1 MMSKRLLYLAV
12 IVASA
17 ALIIGYILREI
28 WVGAALV
35 SVVGLIWIIG
45 LLYHWGWI
53 SSTFFLVYAVL
64 NSFVLLIQSPS
75 YLEVISITATLVAW
89 DLSYFIGRLEK
100 ARTPELARVLEINH
114 LRRLLIITGVGLLL
128 MGAAILLRI
137 QLSFAIALLL
147 GGAGLLA
154 LIQVVSRL
162 GHHVEKPRTG
172 QPK

>member
-1 MMSKRLLYLAV
+1 MWL
-12 IVASA
+12 SA
-17 ALIIGYILREI
+17 ALIIGYALREI

-45 LLYHWGWI
+45 LLFHWGWI
-53 SSTFFLVYAVL
+53 SSTLFLVYAVL
-64 NSFVLLIQSPS
+64 NSFVLLIQAPS
-75 YLEVISITATLVAW
+75 YLEVISITAALVAW

-128 MGAAILLRI
+128 MGAAILLHIR
-137 QLSFAIALLL
+137 LSFAIALLL

-162 GHHVEKPRTG
+162 GHHVEKPRPG
-172 QPK
+172 QLK